1 MKQLKGGEHHWWDLG
16 VGLGVQLTRIECIR
30 TSYQSDH
37 QRMKAV
43 MDEYIIEDSKPSWKK
58 VAVALQ
64 EIDSKLAYRVTA
76 KCVRGK
82 DINHVIFLIRNKA
95 STY

>member
-1 MKQLKGGEHHWWDLG
+1 
-16 VGLGVQLTRIECIR
+16 
-30 TSYQSDH
+30 
-37 QRMKAV
+37 MKAV